1 MARKTINEIIKGM
14 APITSETAVQL
25 EDVLGAPARFWIN
38 LEANYQEALARIKN
52 EDKINNEIAIA
63 KEIPYAEMARLGW
76 VSKTLNEKEKLENCK
91 KYFAV
96 SSLSLIPNTIEVA
109 LGSLKER
116 RYHHMR

>member
-1 MARKTINEIIKGM
+1 
-14 APITSETAVQL
+14 
-25 EDVLGAPARFWIN
+25 
-38 LEANYQEALARIKN
+38 
-52 EDKINNEIAIA
+52 
-63 KEIPYAEMARLGW
+63 MARLGW